1 MTPIFNNKIPTKA
14 EELLMASIALQDAS
28 QKIQQARDCLIGHDE
43 DYRKLL
49 FALLK
54 HINVVQNRIEKNYKE
69 QTK

>member
-1 MTPIFNNKIPTKA
+1 MTPIFNNKIPNKT
-14 EELLMASIALQDAS
+14 EELLMASVALQDAS

-54 HINVVQNRIEKNYKE
+54 HINVVQNAMEKEYKE
-69 QTK
+69 LSK